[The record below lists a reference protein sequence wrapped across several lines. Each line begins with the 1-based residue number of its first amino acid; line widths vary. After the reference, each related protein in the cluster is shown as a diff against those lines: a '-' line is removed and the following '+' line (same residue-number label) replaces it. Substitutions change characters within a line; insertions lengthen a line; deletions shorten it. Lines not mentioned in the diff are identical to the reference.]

1 LIAMKK
7 FISIVVITVGW
18 LALVDVASA
27 ADPKIGTVDLR
38 KVFDKYYKTIQST
51 ASLKLEAADME
62 KERKQLMDN
71 AEKHKNDWQK
81 LIDKANDQAVSPDER
96 DKSKKEAEQ
105 KYIELENDKQSITE
119 FDRVASSR
127 LREKE
132 LQRRDDIV
140 KEIRQLLNADAKA
153 AGYTMVL
160 DPSGESQNMV
170 PVVLYTNGQNDLT
183 EALIKEL
190 NATAP
195 PGALDTNSA
204 PASTLNNGG
213 SNPR

>member
-18 LALVDVASA
+18 LALVGVASA

>member
-1 LIAMKK
+1 MKK

-18 LALVDVASA
+18 LALVGVASA

-204 PASTLNNGG
+204 PASTLNNG
-213 SNPR
+213 PP

>member
-1 LIAMKK
+1 
-7 FISIVVITVGW
+7 VG
-18 LALVDVASA
+18 VASA

>member
-1 LIAMKK
+1 MKK

>member
-1 LIAMKK
+1 MKK
-7 FISIVVITVGW
+7 FVSLVVITAGW
-18 LALVDVASA
+18 LALAGVAPA
-27 ADPKIGTVDLR
+27 ADQKIGTVDLR

-62 KERKQLMDN
+62 KERKQMVDN
-71 AEKHKNDWQK
+71 AEKHKDEWQK
-81 LIDKANDQAVSPDER
+81 LIDKANDQAVSSEER

>member
-1 LIAMKK
+1 MKK
-7 FISIVVITVGW
+7 FIPLVVIAAGW
-18 LALVDVASA
+18 IAWAGVASGA
-27 ADPKIGTVDLR
+27 EQKIGIVDLR

-51 ASLKLEAADME
+51 ATLKLEAADME
-62 KERKQLMDN
+62 KERKQMMDN
-71 AEKHKNDWQK
+71 AEKHKDEWQK
-81 LIDKANDQAVSPDER
+81 LIDKANDQAVSSEER

-105 KYIELENDKQSITE
+105 KYVELENDKQSITE

-140 KEIRQLLNADAKA
+140 KEIRQILDADAKA
-153 AGYTMVL
+153 AGYTLVL

-183 EALIKEL
+183 DSLIKEL
-190 NATAP
+190 NSTAP
-195 PGALDTNSA
+195 PGALDTNA
-204 PASTLNNGG
+204 AASLPSTDG
-213 SNPR
+213 SLTH

>member
-1 LIAMKK
+1 MKK
-7 FISIVVITVGW
+7 SITLVVIAAGL
-18 LALVDVASA
+18 LAFACAASA
-27 ADPKIGTVDLR
+27 ADQKIATVDLR
-38 KVFDKYYKTIQST
+38 KVFDKYYKTIQPT
-51 ASLKLEAADME
+51 AALKLEAAEME
-62 KERKQLMDN
+62 KERKQMVDN
-71 AEKHKNDWQK
+71 AEKHKTEWQK
-81 LIDKANDQAVSPDER
+81 LIDKANDQAVSAESR

-105 KYIELENDKQSITE
+105 EYGQLENDKQAITE

-140 KEIRQLLNADAKA
+140 KEIRQILDADAKA
-153 AGYTMVL
+153 GGYTMVL

-190 NATAP
+190 NSTAP
-195 PGALDTNSA
+195 PGALDTNS
-204 PASTLNNGG
+204 PPVSASASGTTKT
-213 SNPR
+213 P

>member
-1 LIAMKK
+1 MKK

-18 LALVDVASA
+18 LALVGVASA

>member
-1 LIAMKK
+1 MKK

-18 LALVDVASA
+18 LALVGVASA

-140 KEIRQLLNADAKA
+140 KEIRQLPNADAKA

>member
-1 LIAMKK
+1 MKK
-7 FISIVVITVGW
+7 FIPLVVIAAGW
-18 LALVDVASA
+18 IAWAGVASGA
-27 ADPKIGTVDLR
+27 EQKIGIVDLR

-51 ASLKLEAADME
+51 ATLKLEAADME
-62 KERKQLMDN
+62 KERKQMMDN
-71 AEKHKNDWQK
+71 AEKHKDEWQK
-81 LIDKANDQAVSPDER
+81 LIDKANDQAVSSEER

-105 KYIELENDKQSITE
+105 KYVELENDKQSITE

-140 KEIRQLLNADAKA
+140 KEIRQILDADAKA
-153 AGYTMVL
+153 AGYTLVL

-183 EALIKEL
+183 DALIKEL
-190 NATAP
+190 NSTAP
-195 PGALDTNSA
+195 PGALDTNA
-204 PASTLNNGG
+204 AASLPSTDG
-213 SNPR
+213 SLTH